1 MRPMKPRDV
10 GGPHEMLVEA
20 MAEIGVAAG
29 DPAHGV
35 EAAANF
41 LGLSHWTLRKQMDP
55 DQGGDVGFVRLVQL
69 AAHFKLTSV
78 AHYFAA
84 LAGGMFVPLL
94 PTGADPRWGELT
106 AETNESMG
114 AFVAEILRD
123 MADGEIDSVE
133 AGRAL
138 KLHTELLRL
147 HARLHAHLRAIH
159 SKKDKT

>member
-1 MRPMKPRDV
+1 
-10 GGPHEMLVEA
+10 MLKKA
-20 MAEIGVAAG
+20 DQQPLLRHSSRRYRSARGTPGKKRALLIIG
-29 DPAHGV
+29 
-35 EAAANF
+35 F
-41 LGLSHWTLRKQMDP
+41 
-55 DQGGDVGFVRLVQL
+55 FVV
-69 AAHFKLTSV
+69 V
-78 AHYFAA
+78 IGIFAA

-123 MADGEIDSVE
+123 MVDGEIDSVE